1 MACISNYH
9 KRAIQLQKT
18 LLPNSEVHR
27 RCQLQ
32 ELKKLVSRLEKMTLE
47 LELDLDGAEEHR
59 YLGRKGI
66 LQEQSPVIEDAGSI

>member
-1 MACISNYH
+1 MAYISDYH
-9 KRAIQLQKT
+9 KRAIQLQKR

-47 LELDLDGAEEHR
+47 LEIELDGAEEHR

-66 LQEQSPVIEDAGSI
+66 LQEKSPVTKDAGSI